1 MNGTY
6 MTVGEVAERLGITVR
21 SIQYYDQ
28 QGILSPS
35 AKGSQNQRLY
45 TQHDVE
51 RLYEVVCLKFA
62 GLSLAQIKE
71 RMAGEADGA
80 RTAAVFS
87 DAMAETEKAFSALLR
102 RYQMLC
108 ILSRGVAEA
117 ERDGAEPDWESMA
130 RVIGRKGEEGRY
142 FWRLSCIYDEEA
154 SAVDGDER
162 EPSSERDLVAA
173 WHGIMAEC
181 VALMR
186 AQEPLDSPRSK
197 AVARKVVELH
207 EEDERLAEGRG
218 FLFLESA
225 SMANRPGNA
234 VFGGLRQEMGDY
246 LDRLVGAYLADAGR
260 AEGGAAADGDPDPG
274 RAEGAPDSGGAL
286 SDAGRSDAAHA

>member
-35 AKGSQNQRLY
+35 AKGPQNQRLY

-102 RYQMLC
+102 RYQMLR

-186 AQEPLDSPRSK
+186 AQEPLDSPAQQGGRPQGGR
-197 AVARKVVELH
+197 AARGGREACGGQGLPVPR
-207 EEDERLAEGRG
+207 ERVDGEPSGQRRVRRFA
-218 FLFLESA
+218 
-225 SMANRPGNA
+225 PGD
-234 VFGGLRQEMGDY
+234 GGLPGPVGG
-246 LDRLVGAYLADAGR
+246 RL
-260 AEGGAAADGDPDPG
+260 PG
-274 RAEGAPDSGGAL
+274 RFRPR
-286 SDAGRSDAAHA
+286 GRWCR